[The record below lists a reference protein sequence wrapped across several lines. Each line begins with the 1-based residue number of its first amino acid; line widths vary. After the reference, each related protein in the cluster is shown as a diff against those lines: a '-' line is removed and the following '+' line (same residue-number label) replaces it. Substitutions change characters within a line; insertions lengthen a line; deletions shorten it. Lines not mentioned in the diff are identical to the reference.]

1 MNFCVNNQ
9 LHINKLSQFAVTGV
23 YAVNSTFFNY
33 GHIKTFVHPTSVDA
47 GFLVLSSFAYPGIP
61 GKKIAPIPGFPG
73 KCNFFYKTARI
84 QYIT

>member
-1 MNFCVNNQ
+1 MNFCMKNQ

-47 GFLVLSSFAYPGIP
+47 RASGFEQFCLSRDS
-61 GKKIAPIPGFPG
+61 GKNIALIPGF
-73 KCNFFYKTARI
+73 FFLIKPPEFNI
-84 QYIT
+84 